1 LTLTV
6 AGNKLFPSMKIHRRL
21 TEGEADN
28 VWSFYK
34 MIKAK
39 LDPAQNSKPN

>member
-1 LTLTV
+1 
-6 AGNKLFPSMKIHRRL
+6 MKIHRRL

-34 MIKAK
+34 MVKAK
-39 LDPAQNSKPN
+39 LEPAHGPSVHWLISGIGSCDHEL

>member
-1 LTLTV
+1 
-6 AGNKLFPSMKIHRRL
+6 MKIHRRL

-34 MIKAK
+34 MVKAK
-39 LDPAQNSKPN
+39 LELGQRPKAN